1 MRSIRT
7 ICGWVTFAL
16 LGCALFSV
24 PAYTQTKKIVFLAG
38 PVDHGGR
45 GRHENERDLRV
56 LAYALEHATNLKGVT
71 TQVYADSKA
80 PADLN
85 ALKDAA
91 VIVVESSSDQRAKEN
106 HALFPNNTTTDGK
119 TYDAATLEYL
129 KGLDGLMKKG
139 VGLVVFHYANQIANE
154 TARQYSLDW
163 LGGYWKEG
171 VSTNPMDEWS
181 MTIATPGHPILRGV
195 NPWTYRE
202 EIFCRFFLP
211 ENPGLTPLLI
221 GTPAKNATVGPQVA
235 SFAYQRKEGGRG
247 FVMGGLDF
255 NSNMLIEDNRRFLLN
270 GIVWAAGMEV
280 PAGGVA
286 SSSIPADMV
295 VVSPPRPARPPQ

>member
-1 MRSIRT
+1 MRSVKTVCAWMT
-7 ICGWVTFAL
+7 IAL
-16 LGCALFSV
+16 LGFAAFSI
-24 PAYTQTKKIVFLAG
+24 PAYAQAKKIVFLAG

-71 TQVYADSKA
+71 TQVYAGSKA

-85 ALKDAA
+85 VLKDAS

-119 TYDAATLEYL
+119 TYDAEGLAYL

-154 TARQYSLDW
+154 TARQYFLDW
-163 LGGYWKEG
+163 LGAYWKEG
-171 VSTNPMDEWS
+171 VSTNPMDDWS
-181 MTIATPGHPILRGV
+181 MTVAPQAENHPILRGV
-195 NPWTYRE
+195 KPWTYHE
-202 EIFCRFFLP
+202 EIFCRFYLP
-211 ENPGLTPLLI
+211 ENPARTPLLI
-221 GTPAKNATVGPQVA
+221 GTPAKNTTVGPQVA

-270 GIVWAAGMEV
+270 GIVWAAGMDV

-286 SSSIPADMV
+286 SSSIPEDMI
-295 VVSPPRPARPPQ
+295 VVSPPRPAR